1 MYLEHRLRWWSERW
15 GTLITQSS
23 GLARAKTR
31 VDRVIISISW
41 RLTSH
46 CHCLQRFINGK
57 LGGLCFLI
65 PCWNFEYA
73 HLTPKHQES
82 KSGVCVC
89 VRASVYVGAIHS
101 NKKIQKVATSPK
113 GKSTGGSVSS
123 GRRYS
128 PSGLRLAQSMAEV
141 STSSDGC
148 RMFTSGKLQNDQMIR
163 QTCRILQP
171 LIHQMEF

>member
-1 MYLEHRLRWWSERW
+1 MCE
-15 GTLITQSS
+15 
-23 GLARAKTR
+23 
-31 VDRVIISISW
+31 
-41 RLTSH
+41 
-46 CHCLQRFINGK
+46 C
-57 LGGLCFLI
+57 
-65 PCWNFEYA
+65 
-73 HLTPKHQES
+73 
-82 KSGVCVC
+82 VCVC
-89 VRASVYVGAIHS
+89 VYVGAIHS

-171 LIHQMEF
+171 LIHQWNSNQIQPAGYQLYNTTALPPCNVFGNGNSSKEVVTRDHHHANARSTGGNH